1 MSKNR
6 TVAGPDALRASPP
19 TVRAVLTR
27 RRLLV
32 ALPLASALVAA
43 LVWLPVA
50 SWTSQ
55 AVVWIRGAG
64 APGVAAYALLYVV
77 ATVVLAPGSVLTLG
91 AGFAYGPLWGTLLVW
106 PVSTLAA
113 TAAFVIAR
121 TFGRGWVER
130 RVAGDPRFA
139 RLERAARARGLRLVV
154 LVRLS
159 PILPFNLLNYAL
171 GLTGIRVRDY
181 ALGSFLGMLP
191 GTILY
196 VYLGSLVTSAGQLA
210 SGSLP
215 DAGPAQTALY
225 AGGLLASLAL
235 VATVTRMARR
245 ALRAEL
251 DGVAPGPAQEQA
263 A

>member
-121 TFGRGWVER
+121 TFGRGWVE
-130 RVAGDPRFA
+130 V
-139 RLERAARARGLRLVV
+139 
-154 LVRLS
+154 
-159 PILPFNLLNYAL
+159 
-171 GLTGIRVRDY
+171 
-181 ALGSFLGMLP
+181 
-191 GTILY
+191 
-196 VYLGSLVTSAGQLA
+196 
-210 SGSLP
+210 
-215 DAGPAQTALY
+215 
-225 AGGLLASLAL
+225 
-235 VATVTRMARR
+235 
-245 ALRAEL
+245 
-251 DGVAPGPAQEQA
+251 VAPDGSQVWVDGRAQGGVPLKLLSLLEGYHQVEVVFPDKSRSGARVEVVTGMTQSHEALWKREQ
-263 A
+263 